1 MSFRATVF
9 CQKKNTGVVPDS
21 DVATYR
27 RPGERASPTWA
38 VLRYLPGCS
47 SIANHDGAWSG
58 RGTAHGVPTKMSTSA
73 APEAKAARAREEARK
88 EGMR

>member
-1 MSFRATVF
+1 MPLYFIK
-9 CQKKNTGVVPDS
+9 KKNTGVVPDS

-73 APEAKAARAREEARK
+73 APEAKAARAREEVRK